1 MVHRQRLGVGSQQFS
16 AIVKMNF
23 LSDISWWAVGQI
35 ILIDLLLGGDNAIV
49 IALACRNLPDQL
61 RLRGIVWGTLGAIS
75 ARILLL
81 TFANRLLQLSYVKLI
96 GGLLLFS
103 IAIKLLAQTEEGH
116 DDIHASERLLTA
128 IKTIVIADFV
138 MSIDNVVAVAGAA
151 QRAGGNK
158 QLVLMIL
165 GILVSVPII
174 VWGSTLVLGLIR
186 KIPVIVTAGAVM
198 LAYIAVAMALSDV
211 FVLSVI
217 KSQFPYL
224 DATISLLN
232 VKLSLVGLFG
242 AFSIVF
248 IDVFNRYRHSVWH

>member
-1 MVHRQRLGVGSQQFS
+1 MT
-16 AIVKMNF
+16 F

-49 IALACRNLPDQL
+49 IALACRNLPDHL
-61 RLRGIVWGTLGAIS
+61 RLRGILWGTLGAIG

-81 TFANRLLQLSYVKLI
+81 LFAINLLQLSYVKLI

-103 IAIKLLAQTEEGH
+103 IALKLLAESEQGDTE
-116 DDIHASERLLTA
+116 IHASERLLTA

-138 MSIDNVVAVAGAA
+138 MSIDNVVAVAAAA
-151 QRAGGNK
+151 QHAGGNK
-158 QLVLMIL
+158 QLALMIL
-165 GILVSVPII
+165 GIIVSIPIV

-186 KIPVIVTAGAVM
+186 KFPALVIAGAAM
-198 LAYIAVAMALSDV
+198 LAYIAVAMILSDV

-232 VKLSLVGLFG
+232 VKLSLAGLFG
-242 AFSIVF
+242 ALSIVF
-248 IDVFNRYRHSVWH
+248 IAVLNHYMRQIRH